1 MIRRVVLTNW
11 RAYDRLRLD
20 FQEGVTFL
28 VAANGIGK
36 SSVVMA
42 VAWGVLGQ
50 ASGVDGA
57 ASIRGDAESASVE
70 VRLELPDGRI
80 LEITRV
86 VTNNGKVETQSSI
99 DGDPIGEE
107 LELLQ
112 EAFGADAGVLARL
125 SFMSEGGHIA
135 SEKEFDL
142 KDHLF
147 QVFGVSGLREAAAQ
161 AERLVAAAQ
170 DERTRI
176 RTVKRQHAGNQHQL
190 EQALKQVE
198 DELGAFE
205 ERGREISKRLDEAG
219 KARSAAEQ
227 WAAYQQSLQRREAQ
241 IGDALKRVGG
251 IVDVKDP
258 DAALTKLADL
268 EDQLD
273 RQVDQLR
280 DEIASRDARWSLAL
294 KAIERLEGGGA
305 ICPTCLRPMSRE
317 DASRAFHEH
326 EKSASSMEQALSELN
341 TALGDLTD
349 RVSTIR
355 DVVRGLQGIPGP
367 PDPPPAM
374 SVDLDSATR
383 RYSDVMAKLEAHKD
397 SVAELKA
404 RRRQLVN
411 QLRDHEEAEAAE
423 AAERLAFRREAVARA
438 TALALQETAE
448 RLTRERIDPLTQEVA
463 WRWKRL
469 FGTGDLIL
477 NPNGTIRRKVG
488 ARELKLSELSGGERI
503 WAQLVTRLL
512 VLTASTRAPF
522 VWLDEPLEHLDPT
535 LRTIVAATLVR
546 ASSAGLRQI
555 VVTTYEDALAH
566 QLAEDDN
573 RAQLVLIRSGDAPQ

>member
-20 FQEGVTFL
+20 FGEGVTFL

-36 SSVVMA
+36 SSVVMG
-42 VAWGVLGQ
+42 VAWGLLGQ

-57 ASIRGDAESASVE
+57 SSIRGDAESASVD
-70 VRLELPDGRI
+70 VRIELPDGRI
-80 LEITRV
+80 LEITRA
-86 VTNNGKVETQSSI
+86 VTTKGKVHTHASI
-99 DGDPIGEE
+99 DGARISDE

-112 EAFGADAGVLARL
+112 KAFGADAGVMARL

-147 QVFGVSGLREAAAQ
+147 QVFGVSGLRESAAL

-176 RTVKRQHAGNQHQL
+176 RTVKRRHAGDRHQI

-198 DELGAFE
+198 AELSAFE
-205 ERGREISKRLDEAG
+205 ASGRQISRQLDDAG
-219 KARSAAEQ
+219 EARSAAEQ
-227 WAAYQQSLQRREAQ
+227 WASYQQSLQRREAQ
-241 IGDALKRVGG
+241 IGDTLKRAGR
-251 IVDVKDP
+251 IVDVKEP
-258 DAALTKLADL
+258 DAALTQLAEL

-273 RQVDQLR
+273 RQVDKLR
-280 DEIASRDARWSLAL
+280 DEIASHDARWSLAL
-294 KAIERLEGGGA
+294 EEVARLEGGGA
-305 ICPTCLRPMSRE
+305 ICPTCLRPMSHE

-326 EKSASSMEQALSELN
+326 EKTASSMELALSELN
-341 TALGDLTD
+341 TALRDLTD
-349 RVSTIR
+349 RMGAIR
-355 DVVRGLQGIPGP
+355 EVVRGLQGIPAAP
-367 PDPPPAM
+367 APPPAL
-374 SVDLDSATR
+374 SVDLDSAKR
-383 RYSDVMAKLEAHKD
+383 HYSDAMAKLEAHKD

-404 RRRQLVN
+404 RRRQLVD
-411 QLRDHEEAEAAE
+411 QLRGQDEAKEAE
-423 AAERLAFRREAVARA
+423 AAERLAFRQEAVARA

-448 RLTRERIDPLTQEVA
+448 RITRERIDPLTQEVA

-488 ARELKLSELSGGERI
+488 TRELKLSELSGGERV

-512 VLTASTRAPF
+512 VLSASTRAPF

-555 VVTTYEDALAH
+555 VVTTYEDALAR
-566 QLAEDDN
+566 QLADDHD
-573 RAQLVLIRSGDAPQ
+573 RAELVLIRSGDAL